1 MSAWAI
7 DELVVHGKPPPPR
20 RSWTVIAGASLSIV
34 LHGILLL
41 FLMLPAR
48 PGAPRPSLQGTTE
61 SVAWFDIL
69 PAKQVPQNAPEPKPA
84 PAPSANRVAPATL
97 APPVLA
103 IDTLS
108 ESAIRSD
115 AAPAVPPLPGPARAD
130 TTNPASS
137 AADTSAAPASEP
149 GYVWHVLD
157 HLQDFQSYP
166 RAAQRRGH
174 EGTVLI
180 RARVSRKGQVL
191 KAEVRESSGHRSLD
205 EAALAL
211 LAAAS
216 PLPPPPRG
224 TTAITDLDLPIAY
237 SLRPQ

>member
-7 DELVVHGKPPPPR
+7 DELVLQAKAPPPR

-48 PGAPRPSLQGTTE
+48 PGAPRPSLQGATE
-61 SVAWFDIL
+61 SVAWFDVL
-69 PAKQVPQNAPEPKPA
+69 PAKQMPRDEPEPRSA
-84 PAPSANRVAPATL
+84 PAPSAASVAPATR
-97 APPVLA
+97 APPILA
-103 IDTLS
+103 IDTPS
-108 ESAIRSD
+108 DSAIPID
-115 AAPAVPPLPGPARAD
+115 TAPAVPPFPETATAD
-130 TTNPASS
+130 SVAPSPTATQ
-137 AADTSAAPASEP
+137 TSATPASEP

-157 HLQDFQSYP
+157 HLQEFRSYP

-224 TTAITDLDLPIAY
+224 TTAITDLDLPITY
-237 SLRPQ
+237 SLRPR